1 MLGVVLFFETRTALR
16 YLSVLWTPV
25 KIMELDQAF
34 TLFVALLLFLY
45 EVGPL
50 FLKCLK
56 PLRFSFEKLL
66 FKTRLHHTAWTEI
79 PLEYLPR

>member
-1 MLGVVLFFETRTALR
+1 MLGVILFFETGTALR
-16 YLSVLWTPV
+16 HLFVPWTPV
-25 KIMELDQAF
+25 KITELDQAF

-45 EVGPL
+45 EIGPL

-56 PLRFSFEKLL
+56 PLRFSFEKLF

-79 PLEYLPR
+79 PLEDLPR